1 MIEAVLPAG
10 VAAVDTRRLR
20 ADHPLYEDESRLVE
34 RAGEKRRR
42 EFATGRKCAHDAMAA
57 LGVTSTAVPSAAHGE
72 PVWPAGLVGS
82 ITHCEGYCASAVA
95 RAGEIVGL
103 GIDAEPN
110 QPLPAGVGLAT
121 IASARERLRVT
132 ALERARPGIRWDKLL
147 FSAKESV
154 YKAWSALSGERWLDF
169 DHAAITFDATART
182 FVADLLVPTSAGF
195 GRPLSAVEGRWAS
208 DGEVLVTAAVID
220 RKTAKYRYRF

>member
-10 VAAVDTRRLR
+10 VAAVETRRLR

-57 LGVTSTAVPSAAHGE
+57 LGVTSAAVPSAAHGE
-72 PVWPAGLVGS
+72 PVWPVGLVGS

-103 GIDAEPN
+103 GIDAETE
-110 QPLPAGVGLAT
+110 PAAAGRGRAGDDRS
-121 IASARERLRVT
+121 ASERLRVT

-169 DHAAITFDATART
+169 DHAAITFDPHRED
-182 FVADLLVPTSAGF
+182 FRGRPSGADL
-195 GRPLSAVEGRWAS
+195 GRLRQAPVGGRGAL
-208 DGEVLVTAAVID
+208 GE
-220 RKTAKYRYRF
+220 RR